1 MCEMAGARLASQ
13 GSKYKGRY
21 KKAMQAG
28 RHAIAEEKGGT
39 RILMAARTCTGYT

>member
-1 MCEMAGARLASQ
+1 MAGARLASQ

-21 KKAMQAG
+21 KAMQAG

-39 RILMAARTCTGYT
+39 RIF